1 MVPKGQE
8 DLYRKRMEYE
18 KYVIESTNNIDYF
31 LVQYDTVN
39 WATENN
45 IMVGISRGSGG
56 GCLLLYLMGITKL
69 DPLKYN
75 LIFER
80 FLLPSRSGL
89 YEADTTIIKEQIPSK
104 EYVEIEMNGRKYK
117 FDRDAQLIVNR
128 GGEDIII
135 YADELIPGDDII
147 FDNRDVLW
155 TINEL

>member
-1 MVPKGQE
+1 
-8 DLYRKRMEYE
+8 
-18 KYVIESTNNIDYF
+18 
-31 LVQYDTVN
+31 
-39 WATENN
+39 
-45 IMVGISRGSGG
+45 MVGISRGSGG

-80 FLLPSRSGL
+80 FLLPDRSGL
-89 YEADTTIIKEQIPSK
+89 YETDVTIIKDSVLTK
-104 EYVEIEMNGRKYK
+104 DFVEIEMNGRKYK

-128 GGEDIII
+128 DGEDIIT
-135 YADELIPGDDII
+135 YADELIPGDDIV